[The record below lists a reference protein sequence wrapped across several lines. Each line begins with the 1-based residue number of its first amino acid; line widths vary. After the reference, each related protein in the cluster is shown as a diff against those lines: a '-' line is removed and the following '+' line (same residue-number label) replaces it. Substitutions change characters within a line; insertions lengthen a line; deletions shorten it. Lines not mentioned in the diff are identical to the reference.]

1 MNAQILQ
8 AVDQLLR
15 EKSID
20 REVVIEAMKS
30 AVVSAL
36 KKKFEDIEEL
46 TIDFDNEGGDIKAF
60 AVKTI
65 VEGKPANINEISLA
79 DARKIDEEAIAG
91 NTIKCEISP
100 GNVGRIAAQTAK
112 QIIVQKI
119 KEAEK
124 DSIYNEYLSR
134 INDMIIGKVQK
145 TNSGETVLV
154 ELDKIE
160 AYMLKKDQIP
170 GERFKTGNSV
180 KAVISD
186 VKRGSRGPVVYLSR
200 TSPEFLK
207 RLFENEIPEIIDG
220 IIEII
225 SVARE
230 PGSRTKIAVISKNE
244 KVDPVGAC
252 VGVKGVRIQQI
263 VNELRGEKIDV
274 IRYNND
280 IKRFIT
286 NALAPSDVV
295 SIKIEETR
303 TGKNSEVVVPD
314 HHLSLAIGK
323 EGQNVRLAAR
333 LVGSRIDILSET
345 QKRER
350 LEKML
355 DE

>member
-1 MNAQILQ
+1 MPP
-8 AVDQLLR
+8 
-15 EKSID
+15 E
-20 REVVIEAMKS
+20 
-30 AVVSAL
+30 
-36 KKKFEDIEEL
+36 
-46 TIDFDNEGGDIKAF
+46 
-60 AVKTI
+60 
-65 VEGKPANINEISLA
+65 
-79 DARKIDEEAIAG
+79 
-91 NTIKCEISP
+91 
-100 GNVGRIAAQTAK
+100 NVGRIAAQTAK

-124 DSIYNEYLSR
+124 DSIYHDYLSR
-134 INDMIIGKVQK
+134 INQMVIGKVQK
-145 TNSGETVLV
+145 ANKDDTILI

-160 AYMLKKDQIP
+160 AFMQKKDQIP
-170 GERFKTGNSV
+170 GDRYKTGNPI

-186 VKRGSRGPVVYLSR
+186 VKRGTRGPLVYLSR

-263 VNELRGEKIDV
+263 VNELKGEKIDV
-274 IRYNND
+274 IRYNSD

-286 NALAPSDVV
+286 NALAPSDVI
-295 SIKIEETR
+295 SITIKDSETGVN
-303 TGKNSEVVVPD
+303 TEVVVPD

-333 LVGSRIDILSET
+333 LVGARIDILSET

-350 LEKML
+350 LEQVL
-355 DE
+355 DEKID